1 MIENGEILK
10 QKESLDT
17 KEHLVNIV
25 QENSRDKKSALQTQ
39 ASTTP
44 SLDDFLSSVAV
55 FGAIMFFYFLCD
67 DAHYFP
73 ASERT
78 YSRDLFFFLTLLL
91 FGVAAG
97 FTKKETADKI
107 LNREQTEEWK
117 GWMQVMFVWYHYFK
131 AAETYNAIR
140 VFIAAY
146 VWMTGF
152 GKYFCNG
159 TNAQIWLNLD
169 RHFEDDI
176 FWTEYVTFVTHSIIS
191 NTISEPPPPPDPF
204 SPLPTVEKI
213 NFVSQEVEPF

>member
-1 MIENGEILK
+1 MAMIENGEILK

-25 QENSRDKKSALQTQ
+25 QENSGDKKSALQTQ
-39 ASTTP
+39 ASATP

-55 FGAIMFFYFLCD
+55 FGSIMFFYFLCD

-78 YSRDLFFFLTLLL
+78 YSRDLFFFLTLVL

-97 FTKKETADKI
+97 FTRKETADKI

-117 GWMQVMFVWYHYFK
+117 GSMQVMFVWYHYFK

-152 GKYFCNG
+152 GEYFCNG
-159 TNAQIWLNLD
+159 TDAHARI
-169 RHFEDDI
+169 
-176 FWTEYVTFVTHSIIS
+176 
-191 NTISEPPPPPDPF
+191 
-204 SPLPTVEKI
+204 
-213 NFVSQEVEPF
+213 

>member
-1 MIENGEILK
+1 MAMIENGDILK

-25 QENSRDKKSALQTQ
+25 QENSGDKKSALQTQ
-39 ASTTP
+39 ASTTA

-55 FGAIMFFYFLCD
+55 FGSIMFFYFLCD

-78 YSRDLFFFLTLLL
+78 YSRDLFFFLTLVL

-97 FTKKETADKI
+97 FTRKETADKI

-152 GKYFCNG
+152 GEYFCNG
-159 TNAQIWLNLD
+159 TDAHARI
-169 RHFEDDI
+169 
-176 FWTEYVTFVTHSIIS
+176 
-191 NTISEPPPPPDPF
+191 
-204 SPLPTVEKI
+204 
-213 NFVSQEVEPF
+213 

>member
-25 QENSRDKKSALQTQ
+25 QENSGDKKSALQTQ
-39 ASTTP
+39 ASP
-44 SLDDFLSSVAV
+44 KSSLDDFLSSVAV
-55 FGAIMFFYFLCD
+55 FGSIMFFYFLCD

-97 FTKKETADKI
+97 FTRKETADKI

-169 RHFEDDI
+169 RNFEDAT
-176 FWTEYVTFVTHSIIS
+176 FWTEYCNSRYPFNHQII
-191 NTISEPPPPPDPF
+191 
-204 SPLPTVEKI
+204 
-213 NFVSQEVEPF
+213 Q